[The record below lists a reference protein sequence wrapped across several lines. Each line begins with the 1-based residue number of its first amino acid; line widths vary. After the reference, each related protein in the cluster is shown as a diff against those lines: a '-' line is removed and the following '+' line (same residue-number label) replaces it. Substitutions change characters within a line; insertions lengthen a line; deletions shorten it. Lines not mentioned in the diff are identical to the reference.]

1 MHKLT
6 AEKKNRL
13 QRLAARLEFIR
24 TQTIAIRSQI
34 GEALRDL
41 QKGITPGMPLS
52 RPMPAVAP
60 GVHELRVKDAIVT
73 VRVFYATGKGDAI
86 VVFHAFLKKS
96 QKTPMREIDLGRKR
110 LQGVLNAKI
119 KS

>member
-1 MHKLT
+1 
-6 AEKKNRL
+6 
-13 QRLAARLEFIR
+13 
-24 TQTIAIRSQI
+24 
-34 GEALRDL
+34 
-41 QKGITPGMPLS
+41 MPLS

-60 GVHELRVKDAIVT
+60 GVQELRVKDATVT

-86 VVFHAFLKKS
+86 AVFHAFLKKS

-110 LQGVLNAKI
+110 LQEVLNAKI